1 MKRFTFVKR
10 FLYIS
15 AKVVIG
21 LNWYTIIESYLTICY
36 NDIVYNFTYNWLITL
51 KKYKEKY
58 DDNRRI
64 KK

>member
-58 DDNRRI
+58 NDNRRI